1 MLTQR
6 AITVKVRMEYGDPNE
21 FRTAE
26 LPSSNF
32 HAVAFPR
39 KHIDQLKRKVL
50 ETLEG
55 AGVYILIGPSM
66 TRGKREVYIGES
78 SRKVINRIRNHN
90 NPKNTEYKEFWES
103 VVIIT
108 TNNNE
113 IISRTKFIEGEL
125 IRYEGINRNW
135 NIVNNNSSSYESK
148 SLSASDEDF
157 VLEFIDASKI
167 MLACLGYNL
176 LQKSVK
182 STKPTSKILSRSVS
196 EARSRRKRTAKF
208 ICRGLGGVYAEM
220 TIDPN
225 GGFVVSKDSIA
236 RGRLAASLAPRKK
249 SDRQNLIHSGI
260 LRKRGDN
267 FVFTKDYKFK
277 NVSSAAIQVMGCH
290 RSGSEAWKLEGK
302 GTTYGEWKKANNIK

>member
-1 MLTQR
+1 
-6 AITVKVRMEYGDPNE
+6 MEYGDPNE

-39 KHIDQLKRKVL
+39 KHIDQLKGKVL
-50 ETLEG
+50 EIFEG
-55 AGVYILIGPSM
+55 AGVYILIGPTTS
-66 TRGKREVYIGES
+66 RSKREVYIGES

-90 NPKNTEYKEFWES
+90 NPKNKEYKEFWES

-125 IRYEGINRNW
+125 IRYEGMNRNW
-135 NIVNNNSSSYESK
+135 NIVNSNSSSYKSK
-148 SLSASDEDF
+148 NLSASDEDF
-157 VLEFIDASKI
+157 VLEFIDASKL

-176 LQKSVK
+176 LHKSVK
-182 STKPTSKILSRSVS
+182 STKPTSKILLRSVS
-196 EARSRRKRTAKF
+196 EAKSRRKMTAKF

-225 GGFVVSKDSIA
+225 GGFVVSRGSIA
-236 RGRLAASLAPRKK
+236 RGRLATSLALRKK
-249 SDRQNLIHSGI
+249 SDRQNLIRSGI
-260 LRKRGDN
+260 LKERGDN
-267 FVFTKDYKFK
+267 FVFTKDYTFG
-277 NVSSAAIQVMGCH
+277 NVSSAATQVMGCH
-290 RSGSEAWKLEGK
+290 RSGNETWKLEGK
-302 GTTYGEWKKANNIK
+302 GTTYGEWKKTKNIKVKKR